1 MDGTPGSTI
10 APSAA
15 TGVMGRRVL
24 VVDDEDSITELVA
37 MALRYEGFAVET
49 AATGYQALSMLDS
62 FRPEL
67 LVLDVMLPD
76 IDGFSVAER
85 VRRER
90 REVPVLF
97 LTARDATE
105 DKVRGLTIGGDDY
118 VTKPFSVAELVA
130 RVHAVLR
137 RTGGGPT
144 GGDVLVLADLEMD
157 DDAHEVRRAG
167 QLVDLTATEYRLL
180 HYLLVNARRVLTR
193 AQLLD
198 HVWSYDFGGDAGVL
212 ETYISYLRKKVDF
225 IEPHLIQTVRGVGYV
240 LRPPRD

>member
-1 MDGTPGSTI
+1 MVLADGQG
-10 APSAA
+10 
-15 TGVMGRRVL
+15 TGYRVL
-24 VVDDEDSITELVA
+24 VVDDEESITELVA
-37 MALRYEGFAVET
+37 MALRYEGFMVET
-49 AATGYQALSMLDS
+49 ANAGYPALARLEE
-62 FRPEL
+62 FRPDL

-76 IDGFSVAER
+76 LDGFNIAER
-85 VRRER
+85 VRRDR
-90 REVPVLF
+90 HDIPVLF

-137 RTGGGPT
+137 RTGHGESSHK
-144 GGDVLVLADLEMD
+144 LLLADLEMD

-212 ETYISYLRKKVDF
+212 ETYVSYLRKKVDF